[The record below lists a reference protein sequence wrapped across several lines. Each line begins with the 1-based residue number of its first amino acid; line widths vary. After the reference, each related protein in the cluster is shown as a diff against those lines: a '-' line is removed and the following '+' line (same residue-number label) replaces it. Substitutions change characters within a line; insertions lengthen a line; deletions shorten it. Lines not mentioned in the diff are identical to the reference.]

1 MQYLTLRGCA
11 PYRRQHRRRYIK
23 ATTMFT
29 TIALL
34 AIGLSIG
41 AIAATFKVVFTV
53 ASKVRQRSE
62 EAVANAATKIKS
74 AATPSAE
81 TPEQQPFPRSVNM

>member
-1 MQYLTLRGCA
+1 
-11 PYRRQHRRRYIK
+11 
-23 ATTMFT
+23 MFT

-41 AIAATFKVVFTV
+41 AIAATFRVVFTI

-62 EAVANAATKIKS
+62 EAVAKATEKVKAAS
-74 AATPSAE
+74 APKAE
-81 TPEQQPFPRSVNM
+81 EQQPFPRSVNM